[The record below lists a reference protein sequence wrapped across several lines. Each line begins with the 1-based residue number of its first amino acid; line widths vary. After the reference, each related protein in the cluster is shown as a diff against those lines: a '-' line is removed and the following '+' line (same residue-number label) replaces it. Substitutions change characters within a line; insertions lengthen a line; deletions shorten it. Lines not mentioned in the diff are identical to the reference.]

1 MGSEAPPARRAGEHR
16 YIPDMTG
23 SENPEAAF
31 VEVCEAPQASASG
44 QQSLEY
50 RKPNIQEPT
59 IQVSNIKKTNIGVSN
74 LQVSNI
80 QSPNIR
86 VSNIQA
92 PNIQV
97 SNLSGLQIKYQ
108 ISKYVISIISIRT

>member
-80 QSPNIR
+80 Q
-86 VSNIQA
+86 VSNINQ
-92 PNIQV
+92 
-97 SNLSGLQIKYQ
+97 QIFEY
-108 ISKYVISIISIRT
+108 